1 MTASYGEQ
9 PCLRFIDRR
18 LTRVNPYSYLRATK
32 WISAKTAIE
41 RLEGTLKWRREFGI
55 YDLSA
60 DVVEPE
66 VG

>member
-1 MTASYGEQ
+1 LSCIG
-9 PCLRFIDRR
+9 RR
-18 LTRVNPYSYLRATK
+18 LTRVILYSYLRATK